1 MARIPLIEDKSQLAQ
16 EHHGIFDAIAASRGF
31 VGGPFPLLLHD
42 PVLAQRVA
50 ELGHHIRFE
59 SPISEIEQK
68 LVILVVAAELH
79 CRYLS
84 GYQTPLA
91 RKLGVSDALIAAIEN
106 KTEPSSSDDHAFSD
120 HARALIAYSRLVVRG
135 QDAGPDLF
143 AAMESRYGTRG
154 HLMLTAT
161 IGYYTMLGQMM
172 NAFDIRPK

>member
-1 MARIPLIEDKSQLAQ
+1 MARVPLIEEKSQLAQ
-16 EHHGIFDAIAASRGF
+16 EHQEIYDAIAASRGF

-42 PVLAQRVA
+42 PILAQRVA
-50 ELGHHIRFE
+50 DLGAHIRFE
-59 SPISEIEQK
+59 SPISEVEQK
-68 LVILVVAAELH
+68 LIILVVAAEIN

-91 RKLGVSDALIAAIEN
+91 RQLGVSNDVIAAIEN
-106 KTEPSSSDDHAFSD
+106 KNELAGPEAK
-120 HARALIAYSRLVVRG
+120 LIAYSRRVVRG

-143 AAMESRYGTRG
+143 AAMQTRFGTRG